1 MNKILDN
8 THMHNLIGS
17 TLNFKYLKTSE
28 QQTFGESDKKHME
41 HRELKGF
48 GFSRYNCLFHIL
60 IIVHPPF
67 WISR

>member
-1 MNKILDN
+1 
-8 THMHNLIGS
+8 MHNI
-17 TLNFKYLKTSE
+17 KTSE

-48 GFSRYNCLFHIL
+48 GCSRYNCFFHIL
-60 IIVHPPF
+60 IIVHPQF